1 MRKVVV
7 LPRVKGNGHG
17 GSFVGRRGNPKLK
30 HVVDG
35 TKSTAPRQEWR
46 AIAEVGLISHKTH
59 ALFVL
64 VKTLI
69 QMIGNITRMHFLILQ
84 VVVLYT

>member
-1 MRKVVV
+1 MDMVA
-7 LPRVKGNGHG
+7 LLSEG
-17 GSFVGRRGNPKLK
+17 GAIPNLNTSLTGAR
-30 HVVDG
+30 
-35 TKSTAPRQEWR
+35 STAPRQEWR
-46 AIAEVGLISHKTH
+46 SIAEVALISHKTH
-59 ALFVL
+59 AIFVL